1 MTKSLKFQNEKSYI
15 SKSKVLYLCLVFRV
29 FVVLFFVVFSIGFFC
44 VFTYITVFL
53 FFHLCIRLK
62 QAFFI
67 CDCCGC
73 QVAWGL
79 QIMVAPINNIMRS
92 SHGLLLSCMRSS
104 HGLLLTC
111 MRSNHLLHRACAAV
125 LLLLLLLLLL
135 LPPPPPP
142 LLLLLLWVGCASNSY
157 VP

>member
-1 MTKSLKFQNEKSYI
+1 
-15 SKSKVLYLCLVFRV
+15 LCIVFWCL
-29 FVVLFFVVFSIGFFC
+29 FVLFFVVFSIEFFC
-44 VFTYITVFL
+44 VFSYITVFL
-53 FFHLCIRLK
+53 FFHSYIRLK

-104 HGLLLTC
+104 HGLLLSCMRSSHGLLLTC

-125 LLLLLLLLLL
+125 LLLLLL